1 MKLDKLTVDELVSL
15 FASLGEQQYPFTLN
29 DEVKPANR
37 LIIQQNEIDKEL
49 RRRGA
54 EARLQL
60 TKLFTHPNIQVRM
73 NAAKWSVGIAR
84 ESALS
89 VLRQIT
95 KEDFGAFRLSAG
107 MTVALVADG
116 TVTPT

>member
-1 MKLDKLTVDELVSL
+1 
-15 FASLGEQQYPFTLN
+15 
-29 DEVKPANR
+29 
-37 LIIQQNEIDKEL
+37 
-49 RRRGA
+49 
-54 EARLQL
+54 
-60 TKLFTHPNIQVRM
+60 M

-107 MTVALVADG
+107 MTVALVEDG